1 MPRGGL
7 GALAQARVAT
17 WAQGLAIRRLL
28 HRVRVGALAPAAQ
41 RGLRAWA
48 WAWAWAWARA
58 RVLARALS
66 LVAAV
71 ARGPQRLFHQARM
84 GSQVPTLPR
93 VA

>member
-7 GALAQARVAT
+7 GAQAQARVAA

-28 HRVRVGALAPAAQ
+28 HRVRAGAQTPAAQ

-48 WAWAWAWARA
+48 QARA
-58 RVLARALS
+58 LARALS
-66 LVAAV
+66 LVTAV

>member
-7 GALAQARVAT
+7 GALALARVAA
-17 WAQGLAIRRLL
+17 WAQGLAIRRLW
-28 HRVRVGALAPAAQ
+28 HQVRVGALAPAAQ
-41 RGLRAWA
+41 RGLR
-48 WAWAWAWARA
+48 AWAWARA

-84 GSQVPTLPR
+84 RSQVLTPPR

>member
-7 GALAQARVAT
+7 GAQALAQARVAA
-17 WAQGLAIRRLL
+17 WAQELAIRRLL

-48 WAWAWAWARA
+48 WAWAWAQARA
-58 RVLARALS
+58 LARALS

-71 ARGPQRLFHQARM
+71 ARGPKRLFHQARM
-84 GSQVPTLPR
+84 RSQVLTPPR